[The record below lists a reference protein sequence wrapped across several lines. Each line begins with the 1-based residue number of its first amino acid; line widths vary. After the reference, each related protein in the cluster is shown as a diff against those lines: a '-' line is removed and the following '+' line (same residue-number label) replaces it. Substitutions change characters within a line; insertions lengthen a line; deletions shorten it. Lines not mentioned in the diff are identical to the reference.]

1 MPKLIGLLCALVAL
15 AACVLSGVEPLTSV
29 LRAVLAFV
37 VGMVGTQIWYVFF
50 ATRIEYSKEEER
62 GQGS

>member
-1 MPKLIGLLCALVAL
+1 V
-15 AACVLSGVEPLTSV
+15 VSGVEPWTSL
-29 LRAVLAFV
+29 LRAFVAFV

>member
-1 MPKLIGLLCALVAL
+1 VPKLIGLLCALVAL
-15 AACVLSGVEPLTSV
+15 AACVVSGVEPWTSL
-29 LRAVLAFV
+29 LRAFVAFV